1 MVEAVVKQ
9 YGAPLLLYKAYE
21 RVMKSAAQAEQDPV
35 QAARQL
41 LTSCDM
47 NSNRR
52 AISVNNSAT
61 VFDTLFANGWQV
73 I

>member
-9 YGAPLLLYKAYE
+9 FGAPMLLYKAYV
-21 RVMKSAAQAEQDPV
+21 RVMKSAAQQGRDPV

-41 LTSCDM
+41 LTCCDLH
-47 NSNRR
+47 SKRR